1 MSAEF
6 VRSVA
11 GRRRFLK
18 TLGLAGISSAALG
31 PMLAMAAD
39 GKSAPEV
46 AKPVAPPASPPPA
59 PDAPPEISEEARA
72 LARVVKERYGEHLSA
87 EQLTEIEK
95 ELTWRMRAG
104 STLRKFELGNH
115 DEPDFTFE
123 A

>member
-6 VRSVA
+6 VRSVS

-18 TLGLAGISSAALG
+18 TLGLAGLSSAALG
-31 PMLAMAAD
+31 PMMAMAAD
-39 GKSAPEV
+39 DKPSPGA
-46 AKPVAPPASPPPA
+46 AKPVSPPSPPAPP
-59 PDAPPEISEEARA
+59 PDAPPEISEEGRA
-72 LARVVKERYGEHLSA
+72 LARVVKERYGAHLTDA
-87 EQLTEIEK
+87 QMMEIEK

-104 STLRKFELGNH
+104 STLRKFQLGNH